1 MSAEVSS
8 TTVEAVKQM
17 SDGSVKIAI
26 EKYNELVEKAAEKA
40 PVIYKTI
47 MKTPEMVAQDH
58 KAWGWTFIGA
68 GAAMVGIGAIRV
80 RLGRIES

>member
-1 MSAEVSS
+1 MADES
-8 TTVEAVKQM
+8 TTTNTIKTA
-17 SDGSVKIAI
+17 SDGTVKIAI